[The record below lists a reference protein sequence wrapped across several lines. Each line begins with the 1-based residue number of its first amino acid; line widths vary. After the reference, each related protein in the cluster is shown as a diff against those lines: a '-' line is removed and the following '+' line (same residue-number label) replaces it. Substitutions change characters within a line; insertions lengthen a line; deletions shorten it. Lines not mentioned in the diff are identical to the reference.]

1 MTTPQTATMPKAN
14 KAKVRSRRA
23 KKSKKNI
30 EKEIQKCQESPNPM
44 IPATCVR
51 RCITSA
57 VRSHGTG
64 LRVSQE
70 AQRMLHTGL
79 EAMMVKQF
87 QKANR
92 LAELSHRETVT
103 AEDLQQ
109 VAFFEG

>member
-1 MTTPQTATMPKAN
+1 MSGVTEPHDPSNVCATLY
-14 KAKVRSRRA
+14 
-23 KKSKKNI
+23 
-30 EKEIQKCQESPNPM
+30 
-44 IPATCVR
+44 
-51 RCITSA
+51 TSA

-70 AQRMLHTGL
+70 AQHMLHTEL